1 MILESLEV
9 APAVYAKH
17 FAEQKKSKRE
27 AYERVADGQKGCAAD
42 RCAGN
47 SQRPVSGDRLLIRSL
62 LSMLRNS

>member
-1 MILESLEV
+1 
-9 APAVYAKH
+9 
-17 FAEQKKSKRE
+17 
-27 AYERVADGQKGCAAD
+27 VADGQKGCAAD